1 MIFCQQLSCILT
13 ARNTTDR
20 IRQRAQKKDRFSAV
34 FSVGVDGLATAQI
47 NLLRLTPF
55 RSARRGGPYKN
66 FTAQ

>member
-1 MIFCQQLSCILT
+1 MQRYKKEHKIKRPLELSGL
-13 ARNTTDR
+13 N
-20 IRQRAQKKDRFSAV
+20 F
-34 FSVGVDGLATAQI
+34 VGVDGLATPQI